1 MPGDRPEGPAETP
14 AGDVAGPLTAA
25 VRLFV
30 FAPLGFAVRASA
42 LIPELIEEG
51 RTQWRRQSTTARLI
65 GRSIVRNAHPRAS
78 VTRRT
83 VELVAAVLPDN
94 PSPAAA
100 AVKDTPVPLDVDR
113 LPIAGYATLPAQAI
127 VDLPAVLS
135 SPRTSRNRR
144 TVLSEVAQPL
154 AER

>member
-1 MPGDRPEGPAETP
+1 MS
-14 AGDVAGPLTAA
+14 AGDVAGLLTAA

-30 FAPLGFAVRASA
+30 FAPLGFALRASA

-65 GRSIVRNAHPRAS
+65 GRSIVRNTHPRSA

-83 VELVAAVLPDN
+83 VDLVPAGLADN
-94 PSPAAA
+94 PSPAVA
-100 AVKDTPVPLDVDR
+100 AVGDTPVPPDVDR
-113 LPIAGYATLPAQAI
+113 LPIAGYGTLPAQAI
-127 VDLPAVLS
+127 VDLLAVLS
-135 SPRTSRNRR
+135 SRELRMVAAFERTSRNRR
-144 TVLSEVAQPL
+144 TVLSKVAQLL